1 MAIWINKIMKYNEII
16 QEARLSD
23 FPYTDEPDKTT
34 VQLRSH
40 QSQIYTNLAKKV
52 KRINELKV
60 ELKQLEDEVKQS
72 TRENV
77 ADLFAVEDAVKT
89 RVIDT
94 ISFIVTLS
102 KDPKVTIAPKYKDI
116 LEVLEKQLTPELISV
131 LEGLKKTMV
140 TVTQK
145 APSLKIEPKDKSQ
158 LGEGKI
164 SNYINKLKSWVGSWG
179 AKYDAKLDQLKSMAG
194 M

>member
-1 MAIWINKIMKYNEII
+1 MKYTEITN
-16 QEARLSD
+16 EARLTD

-34 VQLRSH
+34 VHLKSH

-72 TRENV
+72 TREDV
-77 ADLFAVEDAVKT
+77 ASLFDEVEDVVKT

-94 ISFIVTLS
+94 VSFIITLS
-102 KDPKVTIAPKYKDI
+102 KDPKATQAPKYKDI
-116 LEVLEKQLTPELISV
+116 LETLEKQLTPELIAV
-131 LEGLKKTMV
+131 LENLKRTMV

-145 APSLKIEPKDKSQ
+145 SPSLRIDPKEKEKVNES
-158 LGEGKI
+158 LFT
-164 SNYINKLKSWVGSWG
+164 SYFTKLKKYIYAWG
-179 AKYDAKLDQLKSMAG
+179 KDYDQRLDQLKSMAG

>member
-1 MAIWINKIMKYNEII
+1 MKYTEII
-16 QEARLSD
+16 NEARLGD
-23 FPYTDEPDKTT
+23 FPYMDEPDKTT
-34 VQLRSH
+34 VSLKSH

-52 KRINELKV
+52 KRINELKT
-60 ELKQLEDEVKQS
+60 ELKALEDEVKQS
-72 TRENV
+72 SRENV
-77 ADLFAVEDAVKT
+77 SDLFDIEDAVKT

-94 ISFIVTLS
+94 VSFIITLS
-102 KDPKVTIAPKYKDI
+102 KDPKATVSPKYKDI

-145 APSLKIEPKDKSQ
+145 APSLKIEPKDKPQ
-158 LGEGKI
+158 LDEGKL
-164 SNYINKLKSWVGSWG
+164 SQYITKLKNWVMSWG

-194 M
+194 MK